1 MDNCADSHKGTRLSN
16 LMSVTDNAGWR
27 QPGCRT
33 PRAHTAPLTQRF
45 PEDV

>member
-1 MDNCADSHKGTRLSN
+1 MDNRADLHKGTWLSN
-16 LMSVTDNAGWR
+16 LTSVTDNAGWR

-33 PRAHTAPLTQRF
+33 AWAHTAPLTWRF